1 MISKN
6 RVGYFV
12 WTTHSHE
19 GSIFLKVVKNILL
32 KSEAC
37 HLVVPNIPLWGVM
50 CHFKVSNNEAT
61 AKHSKPPSVSFKVQT
76 YGEPR
81 VDMNH
86 SKVRVRLHL
95 WFHSLNFAWTLHWQ
109 QLTLSWKGFKSW
121 KWRLSQAVVSNWA
134 LSIIQRVVQH
144 NPAFCTL
151 MTHLEWHKSA
161 KHSIN
166 RIFIFVLH
174 HTYRHA
180 SGLHAG
186 YGGQFQQFRFVISMI
201 VLHTCVL

>member
-6 RVGYFV
+6 RVEYFV

-32 KSEAC
+32 KSEGC
-37 HLVVPNIPLWGVM
+37 HLVVQDIPLWGVI
-50 CHFKVSNNEAT
+50 CHFKVSNNEVT
-61 AKHSKPPSVSFKVQT
+61 AKHSKPPSVSFKIQT

-109 QLTLSWKGFKSW
+109 QLTLSWKGFKRS
-121 KWRLSQAVVSNWA
+121 KVGSGGWA
-134 LSIIQRVVQH
+134 KQWYQIEHLASYKELCNII
-144 NPAFCTL
+144 L
-151 MTHLEWHKSA
+151 
-161 KHSIN
+161 
-166 RIFIFVLH
+166 
-174 HTYRHA
+174 
-180 SGLHAG
+180 
-186 YGGQFQQFRFVISMI
+186 RFAP
-201 VLHTCVL
+201 